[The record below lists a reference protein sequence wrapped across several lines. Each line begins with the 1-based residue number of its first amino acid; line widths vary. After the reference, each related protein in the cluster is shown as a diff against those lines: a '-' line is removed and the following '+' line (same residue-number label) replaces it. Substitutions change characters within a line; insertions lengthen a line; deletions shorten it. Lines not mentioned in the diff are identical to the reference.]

1 MAKRGAA
8 LDMAVLGLLHE
19 SPMHGY
25 ELRKRVNALLGRSRV
40 LSYGTLYPC
49 LKQLLRD
56 GMIAPDTIQN
66 PSTEGG
72 GLTGRRARIVYK
84 LTAEG
89 KEYFASLLAQSGP
102 SSWDDDNF
110 DVHFAFFGRTDA
122 QTRVR
127 ILEGRRTRLEER
139 LEGVRTALARTRE
152 RVDSYT
158 LELQQHGLESVEREV
173 RWLTELIDTERSGGR
188 SARAAGAPGKRPAHQ
203 TVRRPD
209 SSRSDR
215 STQPIK

>member
-1 MAKRGAA
+1 
-8 LDMAVLGLLHE
+8 MAVLGLLHE

-56 GMIAPDTIQN
+56 GLIAPDTTVPT
-66 PSTEGG
+66 PSDGG

-84 LTAEG
+84 LTADG
-89 KEYFASLLAQSGP
+89 KEHFASLLAQSGP
-102 SSWDDDNF
+102 SSWDDDSF

-139 LEGVRTALARTRE
+139 LEGVRAALARTRE

-188 SARAAGAPGKRPAHQ
+188 STPAAPQ
-203 TVRRPD
+203 TNRGPD
-209 SSRSDR
+209 PSRSGR
-215 STQPIK
+215 TQPLK

>member
-25 ELRKRVNALLGRSRV
+25 ELRKRVNALLGWSRL

-49 LKQLLRD
+49 LKQLMRD
-56 GMIAPDTIQN
+56 GLIAPDAA
-66 PSTEGG
+66 PDGDGVGRS
-72 GLTGRRARIVYK
+72 GRRARIVYK

-89 KEYFASLLAQSGP
+89 KERFAALLAQSGP
-102 SSWDDDNF
+102 SAWDDDSF
-110 DVHFAFFGRTDA
+110 DVHFAFFSRTDA

-139 LEGVRTALARTRE
+139 LEGVRAALARTRE

-188 SARAAGAPGKRPAHQ
+188 SRPA
-203 TVRRPD
+203 TSTPERGTEPPR
-209 SSRSDR
+209 SRGR
-215 STQPIK
+215 TQPTT

>member
-25 ELRKRVNALLGRSRV
+25 ELRKRVNALLGWSRL

-49 LKQLLRD
+49 LKQLMRD
-56 GMIAPDTIQN
+56 GLIAPDA
-66 PSTEGG
+66 SAEGDG
-72 GLTGRRARIVYK
+72 GRTGRRGRIVYR

-89 KEYFASLLAQSGP
+89 KERFADLLAQSGP
-102 SSWDDDNF
+102 SAWDDESF

-127 ILEGRRTRLEER
+127 ILEGRRNRLEER
-139 LEGVRTALARTRE
+139 LEGVRAALARTRE

-188 SARAAGAPGKRPAHQ
+188 SGASLASPSERGTDP
-203 TVRRPD
+203 
-209 SSRSDR
+209 SRSR
-215 STQPIK
+215 GRTQPTT